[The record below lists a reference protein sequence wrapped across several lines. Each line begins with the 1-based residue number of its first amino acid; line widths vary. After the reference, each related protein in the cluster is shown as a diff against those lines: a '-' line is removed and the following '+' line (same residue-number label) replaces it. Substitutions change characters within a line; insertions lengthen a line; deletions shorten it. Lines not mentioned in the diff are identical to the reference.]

1 MLDSFLAVGTQVVI
15 LFLLVGIGYLL
26 GKTGKMDDQASLGMT
41 NLVVYVVSPAMTIVS
56 FQRPLESQS
65 LHNFFLVIFISI
77 AVHLFSIFCS
87 RAMIRDESLSRRR
100 TLQYASI
107 FTNCG
112 FMAFPLQNALLGSIG
127 IFYGSAYAL
136 VFTVLGWT
144 YGVYLLTGDR
154 AKLGLRHI
162 LCNPGVVGS
171 AIALLFYLGQVH
183 LPELI
188 FTPLKYMSAL
198 NTPLP
203 MVILGYQLSHADLR
217 TALRGVSSW
226 IAAFLGLILTPLMAL
241 ALCLVLHA
249 DAPVTIV
256 AVVAAAA
263 PPAALLSMLSVKFH
277 QDVELASSITSVH
290 TLLSALTMPLIVGL
304 AQYLA

>member
-1 MLDSFLAVGTQVVI
+1 MLESFLAVGTQVAI
-15 LFLLVGIGYLL
+15 LFLLVGIGFAL
-26 GKTGKMDDQASLGMT
+26 GKLNKMDDRASLGMT
-41 NLVVYVVSPAMTIVS
+41 NLVIYVVAPSMMIVS

-65 LHNFFLVIFISI
+65 LRNFGIVIAIAI
-77 AVHLFSIFCS
+77 AVHLFSAVCS
-87 RAMIRDESLSRRR
+87 YPMIRDKDPERRH

-127 IFYGSAYAL
+127 IFYGSAYSL

-144 YGVYLLTGDR
+144 YGVYLLTGDKS
-154 AKLGLRHI
+154 KLGIKPI
-162 LCNPGVVGS
+162 LMNPGVIGS
-171 AIALLFYLGQVH
+171 AIALALYLGQVT
-183 LPELI
+183 LPEII
-188 FTPLKYMSAL
+188 FTPLEYMAGL

-217 TALRGVSSW
+217 TAIRGVSSW
-226 IAAFLGLILTPLMAL
+226 VTALLGLIVTPVVAL
-241 ALCLVLHA
+241 VLCLVLHV

-256 AVVAAAA
+256 VTIAAAA
-263 PPAALLSMLSVKFH
+263 PPAALLSMMSVKFGK
-277 QDVELASSITSVH
+277 DAELASSITSVH
-290 TLLSALTMPLIVGL
+290 TLLSALTMPVIVGL